1 METTALR
8 AVENVV
14 AVARKN
20 TTTPNLSFGF
30 SRLKM
35 DNFSGK
41 FRRFVLEN
49 SQLTIPCEQISE
61 ICLETLPIF
70 IARKPKTQVINKVR
84 KVSSN

>member
-1 METTALR
+1 MPLCAMQKDL
-8 AVENVV
+8 
-14 AVARKN
+14 K
-20 TTTPNLSFGF
+20 S

-70 IARKPKTQVINKVR
+70 ITRKPKTQVRKLYALPQQVFFKPVR
-84 KVSSN
+84 